1 MNMIEPNSDWLG
13 RTRQLGPHLRGTTT
27 LPSRTR
33 QGEIATLKQH
43 RFLSMAIPT
52 ELGGGGATWAE
63 LWDTLAELVRWAPG
77 VALPVSIHTHL
88 VVAGVLRF
96 KRSGRGED
104 WLRNIAR
111 DESLL
116 ARCTEDEWS
125 NAQGRL
131 ERAVGGYRVHAQ
143 GLRAHGLR
151 HADQLVVGA
160 RHGRASFQFPLELDQ
175 PEVVRRPSRAL
186 SIRRTRSSI
195 DVEGAFVSDPVM
207 ALQSLSAA
215 GA

>member
-13 RTRQLGPHLRGTTT
+13 RTRQLGPHLRSTAT
-27 LPSRTR
+27 LPVRTR
-33 QGEIATLKQH
+33 HGEIETLKRH

-88 VVAGVLRF
+88 VVAAVLRF
-96 KRSGRGED
+96 KRSGRGEA
-104 WLRNIAR
+104 WLRDIAR
-111 DESLL
+111 NESLL
-116 ARCTEDEWS
+116 ARCSEDEWC

-131 ERAVGGYRVHAQ
+131 ERAVGGYRVYAR

-151 HADQLVVGA
+151 HADQLVVSA
-160 RHGRASFQFPLELDQ
+160 RHGRASLQFPLDLDQ
-175 PEVVRRPSRAL
+175 AEVSRRPPRAL
-186 SIRRTRSSI
+186 AIRKARSTV
-195 DVEGAFVSDPVM
+195 DVEGAFVSDPVI
-207 ALQSLSAA
+207 ALQSLCAA